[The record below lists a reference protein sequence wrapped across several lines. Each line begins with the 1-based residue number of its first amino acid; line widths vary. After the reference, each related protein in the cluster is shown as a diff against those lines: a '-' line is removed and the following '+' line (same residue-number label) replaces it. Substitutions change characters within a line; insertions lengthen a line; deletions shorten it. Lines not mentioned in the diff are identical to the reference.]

1 MAEEGKK
8 MVLEKTDMMNGK
20 MDEWNAASQAAANL
34 IRKKSGAGQ
43 LVLQKEIFQ
52 ELMDQKFL
60 KSDHRGQ
67 KGKFEAILKKTMEEN
82 GDLKELPDKDGL
94 PRYYS
99 SQCMSETYVRI
110 LLRKEENPL
119 MLIAEIVRENSA
131 LYPRPIPLDTFKN
144 SPFEL
149 TQEEI
154 LFCLQT
160 MSDQEE
166 HQDIAQTTTSAG
178 TVFLYSN
185 IHLDPGYASML
196 AEWLDVGQFN
206 NP

>member
-8 MVLEKTDMMNGK
+8 MVLGKTDMMNGK

-34 IRKKSGAGQ
+34 IRKKSESGQ
-43 LVLQKEIFQ
+43 LVLKKEIFQ
-52 ELMDQKFL
+52 ALMEQKVL
-60 KSDHRGQ
+60 KSDHRKQ

-131 LYPRPIPLDTFKN
+131 SYPRPTSLDTFKN

-154 LFCLQT
+154 LSCLQT
-160 MSDQEE
+160 MSDQKDY
-166 HQDIAQTTTSAG
+166 QDITQTTTSAG

>member
-1 MAEEGKK
+1 MAPEKADVMERK
-8 MVLEKTDMMNGK
+8 MQEATC
-20 MDEWNAASQAAANL
+20 QAVANI
-34 IRKKSGAGQ
+34 IRKKSETGQ
-43 LVLQKEIFQ
+43 CVLQKEIFQ
-52 ELMDQKFL
+52 ELIDQKVL
-60 KSDHRGQ
+60 KLDNREQPGA
-67 KGKFEAILKKTMEEN
+67 FETILKKTVKEN
-82 GDLKELPDKDGL
+82 EDLKELPNKDGL

-110 LLRKEENPL
+110 ILRKEENPL

-131 LYPRPIPLDTFKN
+131 LYPRPVPLAIFLD

-154 LFCLQT
+154 PACLQK
-160 MSDQEE
+160 MSGQEE
-166 HQDIAQTTTSAG
+166 YQDIAQTTTSAG

-185 IHLDPGYASML
+185 RHLDPGYASML
-196 AEWLDVGQFN
+196 AEWLDVGQSN

>member
-1 MAEEGKK
+1 

-20 MDEWNAASQAAANL
+20 MDAWNAASQAAANL
-34 IRKKSGAGQ
+34 IRKKSESGQ

-52 ELMDQKFL
+52 ELMEQKVL
-60 KSDHRGQ
+60 KSDHREQ
-67 KGKFEAILKKTMEEN
+67 KDEFEAILKKTMEEN

-160 MSDQEE
+160 MSDQEDY
-166 HQDIAQTTTSAG
+166 QDIAQTTTSAG

-185 IHLDPGYASML
+185 IHLDPGYSSML
-196 AEWLDVGQFN
+196 AEWLDGGQFN

>member
-1 MAEEGKK
+1 
-8 MVLEKTDMMNGK
+8 MVLGKTDMMNGK
-20 MDEWNAASQAAANL
+20 IDEWNTASQAAANL

-52 ELMDQKFL
+52 ELMEQKVL
-60 KSDHRGQ
+60 KSDHREQ

-131 LYPRPIPLDTFKN
+131 SYPRPTPLDTFKN

-154 LFCLQT
+154 LFCLQK
-160 MSDQEE
+160 MSDQKDY
-166 HQDIAQTTTSAG
+166 QDIAQTTTSAG